1 MGIADCGLRNWQAAH
16 FYRIA
21 ALRFPSD
28 CLWQAVCLRLS
39 PLRFGSLGR
48 LTRFLRINR
57 MGEGWNR
64 RGSGALL
71 LGVGAER
78 SVHARL
84 GWG

>member
-1 MGIADCGLRNWQAAH
+1 
-16 FYRIA
+16 
-21 ALRFPSD
+21 
-28 CLWQAVCLRLS
+28 
-39 PLRFGSLGR
+39 
-48 LTRFLRINR
+48 
-57 MGEGWNR
+57 MGEGWSR